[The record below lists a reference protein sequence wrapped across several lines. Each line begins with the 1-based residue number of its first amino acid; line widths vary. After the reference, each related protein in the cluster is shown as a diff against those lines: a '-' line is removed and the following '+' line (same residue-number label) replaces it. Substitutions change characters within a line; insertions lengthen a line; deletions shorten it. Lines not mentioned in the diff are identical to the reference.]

1 MPLTRKDIIT
11 CIVQFKDFFIIY
23 IDFYGVQL
31 DVVILV
37 IVVQDRLQV
46 IESRFDR
53 GCIAMNVID
62 WVGVYEQGVK

>member
-1 MPLTRKDIIT
+1 MKDIIT

-37 IVVQDRLQV
+37 MVVQDKLQV
-46 IESRFDR
+46 IESHFDR
-53 GCIAMNVID
+53 GFIAIKVID
-62 WVGVYEQGVK
+62 WLGVYEQGVK

>member
-11 CIVQFKDFFIIY
+11 YIVQFKDFFIIY
-23 IDFYGVQL
+23 IDFYGVQS

-46 IESRFDR
+46 IENHFDR
-53 GCIAMNVID
+53 GFIATKVID
-62 WVGVYEQGVK
+62 WLGVYEQGVK